1 MDSRRP
7 ATHSRIT
14 RWAPCTAPLVVLC
27 TAPLALIGCGADHP
41 GGGTRG
47 LGGGAVVPS
56 TSSGTGGGAP
66 AGSPTGGAPVGSA
79 SGGAAVGMS
88 AGRAPAAG
96 TDAGGA
102 SGPGPAPRD
111 AAADAEGSDA
121 GAATTMDASVDAGA
135 CATRAGTAGKAG
147 FLGDW
152 QPGTYPPD
160 FESGTGGNYLTISGL
175 PNQGGMDRQYAVHVP
190 VGYDKGVPLPALFCL
205 HAFSMN
211 ALSFCETMAGWPAKA
226 DKETFILIM
235 PNGYQN
241 SWNIGDGCGASL
253 LPALGYTQID
263 DVGFMRALLEEVGK
277 HVNIDIGRVYAAGFS
292 DGSAL
297 AWRLACEASD
307 IFTAVV
313 PVAAGSCLGM
323 CNPTNKVSVLDIYG
337 GADSFNPTQD
347 LASSTAAIRAVG
359 GCSMKSANT

>member
-1 MDSRRP
+1 
-7 ATHSRIT
+7 
-14 RWAPCTAPLVVLC
+14 
-27 TAPLALIGCGADHP
+27 
-41 GGGTRG
+41 
-47 LGGGAVVPS
+47 
-56 TSSGTGGGAP
+56 
-66 AGSPTGGAPVGSA
+66 
-79 SGGAAVGMS
+79 MS
-88 AGRAPAAG
+88 AGGAPAAG

-102 SGPGPAPRD
+102 SGSGPAPRD

-135 CATRAGTAGKAG
+135 CATRGGTAGTAG

-175 PNQGGMDRQYAVHVP
+175 RNQGGMDRQYAVHVP
-190 VGYDKGVPLPALFCL
+190 VGYAKGVPLPALFCL

-253 LPALGYTQID
+253 LPALGFTQID

-277 HVNIDIGRVYAAGFS
+277 HVNIDLGRVYAAGFS

-323 CNPTNKVSVLDIYG
+323 CSPTNKVSVLDIYG
-337 GADSFNPTQD
+337 GADSFNPTED
-347 LASSTAAIRAVG
+347 LALSTAAIRAVS
-359 GCSMKSANT
+359 GCSMTTMPAALPKSTGANKCLTTTGCSSTDCSAVEVTECVVDNGSHCWYGDISTADCQPGAADSEFNTTNVAWEFLRRLSR